1 VASQVMAMM
10 LATDPR
16 GAAAALRGRAER
28 PDYRPLL
35 AELDLP
41 AFVCTGDHDLYSTAA
56 ITDELTGCLR
66 RPHRVTLAGVGHLP
80 NLELPDRFNAELLA
94 FLGPVTAR

>member
-1 VASQVMAMM
+1 VAVR

-16 GAAAALRGRAER
+16 GASAAPRGRAER

-35 AELDLP
+35 GELDLP
-41 AFVCTGDHDLYSTAA
+41 AFVCTGDRDVFSTAA
-56 ITDELTGCLR
+56 ITDELTASLHW
-66 RPHRVTLAGVGHLP
+66 PHRVTLGGAGHLP

-94 FLGPVTAR
+94 FLGPAAVG